1 MPKEANVYS
10 QPFRRLSLF
19 TELIMLPEAQ
29 LWTHVIIQ
37 AIRDSEAPVLSK
49 APGVR
54 RYAKHWLASS
64 NEEVGS
70 FLWACQ
76 LINVDPHFIRSALM
90 KTAGPAYARKK
101 VKLANR
107 MWGYPG

>member
-1 MPKEANVYS
+1 M
-10 QPFRRLSLF
+10 
-19 TELIMLPEAQ
+19 ELIMLPEAQ

-37 AIRDSEAPVLSK
+37 AIRDSEAPALSK
-49 APGVR
+49 APGGK

-76 LINVDPHFIRSALM
+76 LINVDPQFIRSTLTKA
-90 KTAGPAYARKK
+90 
-101 VKLANR
+101 ANSR
-107 MWGYPG
+107 GHVRRSS

>member
-1 MPKEANVYS
+1 
-10 QPFRRLSLF
+10 
-19 TELIMLPEAQ
+19 MLPEAQ

-37 AIRDSEAPVLSK
+37 AIRDSEAPALSTSSDK
-49 APGVR
+49 

-64 NEEVGS
+64 NEEIGS

-90 KTAGPAYARKK
+90 KPENPRKR
-101 VKLANR
+101 LGR
-107 MWGYPG
+107 SS

>member
-1 MPKEANVYS
+1 
-10 QPFRRLSLF
+10 
-19 TELIMLPEAQ
+19 MLPEAQ

-37 AIRDSEAPVLSK
+37 AIRDSEAPALSK
-49 APGVR
+49 APAVR

-107 MWGYPG
+107 MWGHSG

>member
-1 MPKEANVYS
+1 
-10 QPFRRLSLF
+10 
-19 TELIMLPEAQ
+19 MLPEAQ

-37 AIRDSEAPVLSK
+37 AIRDSEAPTLSK
-49 APGVR
+49 APSDK

-76 LINVDPHFIRSALM
+76 LINVDPYFIRSALV
-90 KTAGPAYARKK
+90 KPETPRKR
-101 VKLANR
+101 LR
-107 MWGYPG
+107 RSS